1 MADLVRLAKEGK
13 YLLGP
18 RSNIPAAGLLLE
30 CRPWPCVAAMTLL
43 TKVKHELKE
52 APWL

>member
-1 MADLVRLAKEGK
+1 VADLVRLAKEGR

-18 RSNIPAAGLLLE
+18 RSNIPAAALLLE
-30 CRPWPCVAAMTLL
+30 YRPWPCVAAMTLL
-43 TKVKHELKE
+43 TKVKHEFKE